1 MPQSPAAVLFDIDGT
16 LVDSNYL
23 HADAWHRAFT
33 ELGLTVPTWRIH
45 RAIGMDGSTLIRD
58 VCPGIDDDT
67 ADRVD
72 ELHSRFYK
80 DDADQLR
87 LLPGAREI
95 LAQLHDAGL
104 RVVLATSAPA
114 DELAILRRLL
124 GSESV
129 LYAVTSG
136 EDVDTAKPD
145 PTIVQIALERA
156 GTDAGSAVFVG
167 DSVWDMRAC
176 RSLRLPAVGVLSGGI
191 SRDELTQAGAAYCC
205 DDVETLRRSLDR
217 SPLAELLP

>member
-1 MPQSPAAVLFDIDGT
+1 MSSLPAAVLFDIDGT

-23 HADAWHRAFT
+23 HTGAWHRAFT
-33 ELGLTVPTWRIH
+33 ESGLTVPTWRIH
-45 RAIGMDGSTLIRD
+45 RAIGMDGSTLIRE

-72 ELHSRFYK
+72 QLHSRFYK
-80 DDADQLR
+80 DDADRLR

-95 LAQLHDAGL
+95 LAYLHEAGL

-124 GSESV
+124 DSESV

-156 GTDAGSAVFVG
+156 GTDASRAVFVG

-176 RSLRLPAVGVLSGGI
+176 APLGLRAVGVLSGGI
-191 SRDELTQAGAAYCC
+191 SRGELIDAGADYCC
-205 DDVETLRRSLDR
+205 DDVAALRGDLDR
-217 SPLAELLP
+217 SPLAGLL

>member
-1 MPQSPAAVLFDIDGT
+1 MSEFPAAVLFDIDGT

-33 ELGLTVPTWRIH
+33 DAGLTVPTWRIH
-45 RAIGMDGSTLIRD
+45 RAIGMDGSSLIRG

-72 ELHSRFYK
+72 EGHSRFYK
-80 DDADQLR
+80 NAADQLR

-95 LAQLHDAGL
+95 LAQLHESGL

-124 GSESV
+124 DSESV

-136 EDVDTAKPD
+136 EDVETAKPD

-156 GTDAGSAVFVG
+156 GTDARRAVFVG

-176 RSLRLPAVGVLSGGI
+176 RAVGLPTVGVLSGGI
-191 SRDELTQAGAAYCC
+191 SRGELAEAGADHCC
-205 DDVETLRRSLDR
+205 DDVDALRHELGR
-217 SPLAELLP
+217 SPLADLL

>member
-1 MPQSPAAVLFDIDGT
+1 MSNLPAAVLFDIDGT

-33 ELGLTVPTWRIH
+33 EAGLTVPTWRIH
-45 RAIGMDGSTLIRD
+45 RSIGMDGSTLIREL
-58 VCPGIDDDT
+58 CPGIDDDT

-80 DDADQLR
+80 NDAGQLR

-95 LAQLHDAGL
+95 LAHLDASGL

-114 DELAILRRLL
+114 DELAILRELL
-124 GSESV
+124 DSESV
-129 LYAVTSG
+129 LYAVTGG

-145 PTIVQIALERA
+145 PTIVQIALDRA
-156 GTDAGSAVFVG
+156 GTDADRAVFVG
-167 DSVWDMRAC
+167 DSVWDVRAC
-176 RSLRLPAVGVLSGGI
+176 RRLGLPAIGVLSGGI
-191 SRDELTQAGAAYCC
+191 SRGELEEAGAAYCC
-205 DDVETLRRSLDR
+205 DDVEALRHELDR
-217 SPLAELLP
+217 SPLAGLL

>member
-1 MPQSPAAVLFDIDGT
+1 MSNLPAAVLFDIDGT

-23 HADAWHRAFT
+23 HADAWHRAFVDA
-33 ELGLTVPTWRIH
+33 GLTVPTWRIH
-45 RAIGMDGSTLIRD
+45 RSIGMDGSTLIRD
-58 VCPGIDDDT
+58 LCPGIDDAT

-80 DDADQLR
+80 NEADQLR

-95 LAQLHDAGL
+95 LEQLHDSGM

-124 GSESV
+124 DSESV

-145 PTIVQIALERA
+145 PTIVKIALERA
-156 GTDAGSAVFVG
+156 GTESGRAVFVG

-176 RSLRLPAVGVLSGGI
+176 QALGVPTVGVLSGGI
-191 SRDELTQAGAAYCC
+191 SRGELTEAGADHCC
-205 DDVETLRRSLDR
+205 DDVDALRRELDR
-217 SPLAELLP
+217 SPLGRLL

>member
-1 MPQSPAAVLFDIDGT
+1 MSELPAAVLFDIDGT

-23 HADAWHRAFT
+23 HADAWHRAFA
-33 ELGLTVPTWRIH
+33 EAGLTVPTWRIH

-72 ELHSRFYK
+72 DLHSRFYK
-80 DDADQLR
+80 DNADQLR

-95 LAQLHDAGL
+95 LAQLHEAGL

-124 GSESV
+124 DSESA
-129 LYAVTSG
+129 LYAVTGG

-145 PTIVQIALERA
+145 PTIVRIALERA
-156 GTDAGSAVFVG
+156 GADAGRAVFVG
-167 DSVWDMRAC
+167 DSVWDMQAC
-176 RSLRLPAVGVLSGGI
+176 RSLGLPAVGVLSGGI
-191 SRDELTQAGAAYCC
+191 SGAELGDAGAAYCC
-205 DDVETLRRSLDR
+205 DDVEALRHELDR
-217 SPLAELLP
+217 SPLADLL